1 MSDKIVPIIVLAIIA
16 LQIYF
21 FIKNVLRMR
30 EYKQIFSEEKSWG
43 IAHNTETHFVSG
55 IFGNGNSVFTSIK
68 DSINKYLGNNSG
80 SVIDFSLLKDAVD
93 RHCDSVE
100 NDINTLTPVPL
111 YCGLAGTM
119 AGVILGLV
127 PLVKT
132 KALLYLLEGIPEDY
146 QKMIKSG
153 EKSYEEVKTMF
164 DTLAANG
171 INDLLEGVAYAMLA
185 SICGIFLTTV
195 GSILFKRYKLQGESG
210 KNTFLAW
217 LQAKLLPELPSD
229 TSDALNR
236 LVKNLNKFNNTFAAN
251 TTELRGALTQVNES
265 YRIQG
270 DIIKAVH
277 DMDVMKM
284 AKANIRVL
292 EELKECTDKLEAFNQ
307 YLDDIHGYTD
317 AIHTFTSQFEQESN
331 RLHVLEEI
339 RNYFTRHK
347 AEIAKDSADVDIA
360 LRNALKTIKETA
372 GSNTKELNSTLVQQ
386 AEEFKQILK
395 EEKESFEKVNNEIKA
410 QFGAQLNQIPML
422 EKKLAEISAIPSK
435 LDTLIDKMERSNA
448 ALASNV
454 KNTMSQ
460 TAHSLASGHSG
471 GGVTYAPSPTVPT
484 WMKWTIIVSIIL
496 IALACISNT
505 AYNIW
510 YTSTHTDNVIL
521 SSDDEIVTDS
531 IAQPA
536 ENIPNVPANAAE
548 QPGMN
553 VNSQPVQQGNSGN
566 DHINPNVQNNNVQIG
581 G

>member
-1 MSDKIVPIIVLAIIA
+1 MSETIVIFIVLVIIA

-21 FIKNVLRMR
+21 FRKNVLRMR
-30 EYKQIFSEEKSWG
+30 EYKEIFGKEKTWG
-43 IAHNTETHFVSG
+43 IAHNAETNFVSG
-55 IFGNGNSVFTSIK
+55 IYGKGNSIFTSIK

-80 SVIDFSLLKDAVD
+80 SVIDFTLLKDAVD

-111 YCGLAGTM
+111 YCELAGTM
-119 AGVILGLV
+119 GGVIVGLYS
-127 PLVKT
+127 
-132 KALLYLLEGIPEDY
+132 LLSTGSI
-146 QKMIKSG
+146 
-153 EKSYEEVKTMF
+153 T
-164 DTLAANG
+164 
-171 INDLLEGVAYAMLA
+171 DLLSSGSSNFGAAAEGVNELLSGVALAMLA
-185 SICGIFLTTV
+185 SICGIFLTTL
-195 GSILFKRYKLQGESG
+195 GSILFKRYKLQEESG

-236 LVKNLNKFNNTFAAN
+236 LVKNLNKFNNTFATN

-292 EELKECTDKLEAFNQ
+292 EELKDCTDKLEVFNQ

-317 AIHTFTSQFEQESN
+317 AIHTFTTQFEQESN

-339 RNYFTRHK
+339 RNYFIRHK

-360 LRNALKTIKETA
+360 LRNALKDLKETA
-372 GSNTKELNSTLVQQ
+372 GSNAKELNYTLVQQ

-410 QFGAQLNQIPML
+410 QFAVQLNQIPML
-422 EKKLAEISAIPSK
+422 EKKLGEISAIPSK
-435 LDTLIDKMERSNA
+435 LDILINRIEQSNIT
-448 ALASNV
+448 LASNV
-454 KNTMSQ
+454 KNTMNQ
-460 TAHSLASGHSG
+460 TVQGLLAGFSKTSGSSNPN
-471 GGVTYAPSPTVPT
+471 YATPILPS
-484 WMKWTIIVSIIL
+484 WMKWTIIVSVIL

-510 YTSTHTDNVIL
+510 YTSTQTKNVEMSNEEL
-521 SSDDEIVTDS
+521 NAVTDS
-531 IAQPA
+531 TSLMNQ
-536 ENIPNVPANAAE
+536 ELHNVPEKMIQQNDMQTPK
-548 QPGMN
+548 QPILK
-553 VNSQPVQQGNSGN
+553 VNDSKNNSN
-566 DHINPNVQNNNVQIG
+566 TNMQSINKVESSNGKSKKDI
-581 G
+581 

>member
-1 MSDKIVPIIVLAIIA
+1 MSETIVIFIVLVIIA

-21 FIKNVLRMR
+21 FKKNVLRMR
-30 EYKQIFSEEKSWG
+30 EYKEIFSKEKSWG
-43 IAHNTETHFVSG
+43 IAHNAETNFVSG
-55 IFGNGNSVFTSIK
+55 IYGKGNSVFTSIK

-80 SVIDFSLLKDAVD
+80 SVIDFTLLKDAVD

-119 AGVILGLV
+119 GGVIVGLYS
-127 PLVKT
+127 
-132 KALLYLLEGIPEDY
+132 LLSTGSI
-146 QKMIKSG
+146 
-153 EKSYEEVKTMF
+153 T
-164 DTLAANG
+164 
-171 INDLLEGVAYAMLA
+171 DLLSSGSSNFGAAAEGVNELLSGVALAMLA
-185 SICGIFLTTV
+185 SICGIFLTTL
-195 GSILFKRYKLQGESG
+195 GSILFKRYKLQEESG

-236 LVKNLNKFNNTFAAN
+236 LVKNLNKFNNTFATN

-292 EELKECTDKLEAFNQ
+292 EELKDCTDKLEVFNQ

-317 AIHTFTSQFEQESN
+317 AIHTFTTQFEQESN

-339 RNYFTRHK
+339 RNYFIRHK

-360 LRNALKTIKETA
+360 LRNALKDLKETA
-372 GSNTKELNSTLVQQ
+372 GSNAKELNYTLVQQ

-410 QFGAQLNQIPML
+410 QFAVQLNQIPML
-422 EKKLAEISAIPSK
+422 EKKLGEISAIPSK
-435 LDTLIDKMERSNA
+435 LDILINRIEQSKIT
-448 ALASNV
+448 LASNV
-454 KNTMSQ
+454 KNTMNQ
-460 TAHSLASGHSG
+460 TIQGLLAGFSKTSGSSARNY
-471 GGVTYAPSPTVPT
+471 VTPILPS
-484 WMKWTIIVSIIL
+484 WMKWTIIVSVIL
-496 IALACISNT
+496 IAIACISNT

-510 YTSTHTDNVIL
+510 YTSTQAKNIEMSNEEL
-521 SSDDEIVTDS
+521 NAVTDS
-531 IAQPA
+531 TSLMNQ
-536 ENIPNVPANAAE
+536 ELHNVPEKMIQQNDQQTPK
-548 QPGMN
+548 QPILKVKDQKNNGDTN
-553 VNSQPVQQGNSGN
+553 IQS
-566 DHINPNVQNNNVQIG
+566 INKVESSNGKSKKDI
-581 G
+581 

>member
-1 MSDKIVPIIVLAIIA
+1 MSETIVIFIVLVIIA

-21 FIKNVLRMR
+21 FRKNVLRMR
-30 EYKQIFSEEKSWG
+30 EYKEIFGKEKTWG
-43 IAHNTETHFVSG
+43 IAHNAETNFVSG
-55 IFGNGNSVFTSIK
+55 IYGKGNSIFTSIK

-80 SVIDFSLLKDAVD
+80 SVIEFTLLKDAVD

-119 AGVILGLV
+119 GGVIVGLYS
-127 PLVKT
+127 
-132 KALLYLLEGIPEDY
+132 LLSTGSI
-146 QKMIKSG
+146 
-153 EKSYEEVKTMF
+153 T
-164 DTLAANG
+164 
-171 INDLLEGVAYAMLA
+171 DLLSSGSSNFGAAAEGVNELLSGVALAMLA
-185 SICGIFLTTV
+185 SICGIFLTTL
-195 GSILFKRYKLQGESG
+195 GSILFKRYKLQEESG

-236 LVKNLNKFNNTFAAN
+236 LVKNLNKFNNTFATN

-292 EELKECTDKLEAFNQ
+292 EELKDCTDKLEVFNQ

-317 AIHTFTSQFEQESN
+317 AIHTFTTQFEQESN

-339 RNYFTRHK
+339 RNYFIRHK

-360 LRNALKTIKETA
+360 LRNALKDLKETA
-372 GSNTKELNSTLVQQ
+372 GSNAKELNYTLVQQ

-410 QFGAQLNQIPML
+410 QFAVQLNQIPML
-422 EKKLAEISAIPSK
+422 EKKLGEISAIPSK
-435 LDTLIDKMERSNA
+435 LDILINRIEQSNIT
-448 ALASNV
+448 LASNV
-454 KNTMSQ
+454 KNTMNQ
-460 TAHSLASGHSG
+460 TVQGLLAGFSKTSGSSNPN
-471 GGVTYAPSPTVPT
+471 YATPILPS
-484 WMKWTIIVSIIL
+484 WMKWTIIVSVIL

-510 YTSTHTDNVIL
+510 YTSTQTKNVEMSNEEL
-521 SSDDEIVTDS
+521 NAVTDS
-531 IAQPA
+531 TSLMNQ
-536 ENIPNVPANAAE
+536 ELHNVPEKMIQQNDMQTPK
-548 QPGMN
+548 QPILK
-553 VNSQPVQQGNSGN
+553 VNDSKNNSN
-566 DHINPNVQNNNVQIG
+566 TNMQSINKVESSNGKSKKDI
-581 G
+581 

>member
-1 MSDKIVPIIVLAIIA
+1 MSETIVIFIVLVIIA

-21 FIKNVLRMR
+21 FRKNVLRMR
-30 EYKQIFSEEKSWG
+30 EYKEIFGKEKTWG
-43 IAHNTETHFVSG
+43 IAHNAETNFVSG
-55 IFGNGNSVFTSIK
+55 IYGKGNSIFTSIK

-80 SVIDFSLLKDAVD
+80 SVIDFTLLKDAVD

-119 AGVILGLV
+119 GGVIVGLYS
-127 PLVKT
+127 
-132 KALLYLLEGIPEDY
+132 LLSTGSI
-146 QKMIKSG
+146 
-153 EKSYEEVKTMF
+153 T
-164 DTLAANG
+164 
-171 INDLLEGVAYAMLA
+171 DLLSSGSSNFGAAAEGVNELLSGVALAMLA
-185 SICGIFLTTV
+185 SICGIFLTTL
-195 GSILFKRYKLQGESG
+195 GSILFKRYKLQEESG

-236 LVKNLNKFNNTFAAN
+236 LVKNLNKFNNTFATN

-292 EELKECTDKLEAFNQ
+292 EELKDCTDKLEVFNQ

-317 AIHTFTSQFEQESN
+317 AIHTFTTQFEQESN

-339 RNYFTRHK
+339 RNYFIRHK

-360 LRNALKTIKETA
+360 LRNALKDLKETA
-372 GSNTKELNSTLVQQ
+372 GSNAKELNYTLVQQ

-410 QFGAQLNQIPML
+410 QFAVQLNQIPML
-422 EKKLAEISAIPSK
+422 EKKLGEISAIPSK
-435 LDTLIDKMERSNA
+435 LDILINRIEQSNIT
-448 ALASNV
+448 LASNV
-454 KNTMSQ
+454 KNTMNQ
-460 TAHSLASGHSG
+460 TVQGLLAGFSKTSGSSNPN
-471 GGVTYAPSPTVPT
+471 YATPILPS
-484 WMKWTIIVSIIL
+484 WMKWTIIVSVIL

-510 YTSTHTDNVIL
+510 YTSTQTKNVEMSNEEL
-521 SSDDEIVTDS
+521 NAVTDS
-531 IAQPA
+531 TSLMNQ
-536 ENIPNVPANAAE
+536 ELHNVPEKMIQQNDMQTPK
-548 QPGMN
+548 QPILK
-553 VNSQPVQQGNSGN
+553 VNDSKNNSN
-566 DHINPNVQNNNVQIG
+566 TNMQSINKVESSNGKSKKDI
-581 G
+581 

>member
-1 MSDKIVPIIVLAIIA
+1 MSETIVIFIVLVIIA

-21 FIKNVLRMR
+21 FRKNVLRMR
-30 EYKQIFSEEKSWG
+30 EYKEIFGKEKTWG
-43 IAHNTETHFVSG
+43 IAHNAETNFVSG
-55 IFGNGNSVFTSIK
+55 IYGKGNSIFTSIK

-80 SVIDFSLLKDAVD
+80 SVIDFTLLKDAVD

-119 AGVILGLV
+119 GGVIVGLYS
-127 PLVKT
+127 
-132 KALLYLLEGIPEDY
+132 LLSTGSI
-146 QKMIKSG
+146 
-153 EKSYEEVKTMF
+153 T
-164 DTLAANG
+164 
-171 INDLLEGVAYAMLA
+171 DLLSSGSSNFGAAAEGVNELLSGVALAMLA
-185 SICGIFLTTV
+185 SICGIFLTTL
-195 GSILFKRYKLQGESG
+195 GSILFKRYKLQEESG

-236 LVKNLNKFNNTFAAN
+236 LVKNLNKFNNTFATN

-292 EELKECTDKLEAFNQ
+292 EELKDCTDKLEVFNQ

-317 AIHTFTSQFEQESN
+317 AIHTFTTQFEQESN

-339 RNYFTRHK
+339 RNYFIRHK

-360 LRNALKTIKETA
+360 LRNALKDLKETA
-372 GSNTKELNSTLVQQ
+372 GSNAKELNYTLVQQ

-410 QFGAQLNQIPML
+410 QFAVQLNQIPML
-422 EKKLAEISAIPSK
+422 EKKLGEISAIPSK
-435 LDTLIDKMERSNA
+435 LDILINRIEQSNIT
-448 ALASNV
+448 LASNV
-454 KNTMSQ
+454 KNTMNQ
-460 TAHSLASGHSG
+460 TIQGLLAGFSKTSGSSARNY
-471 GGVTYAPSPTVPT
+471 VTPILPS
-484 WMKWTIIVSIIL
+484 WMKWTIIVSVIL
-496 IALACISNT
+496 IAIACISNT

-510 YTSTHTDNVIL
+510 YTSTQAKNIEMSNEEL
-521 SSDDEIVTDS
+521 NAVTDS
-531 IAQPA
+531 TSLMNQ
-536 ENIPNVPANAAE
+536 ELHNVPEKMIQQNDQQTPK
-548 QPGMN
+548 QPILKVKDQKNNGDTN
-553 VNSQPVQQGNSGN
+553 IQS
-566 DHINPNVQNNNVQIG
+566 INKVESSNGKSKKDI
-581 G
+581 

>member
-1 MSDKIVPIIVLAIIA
+1 MSETIVIFIVLVIIA

-21 FIKNVLRMR
+21 FRKNVLRMR
-30 EYKQIFSEEKSWG
+30 EYKEIFGKEKTWG
-43 IAHNTETHFVSG
+43 IAHNAETNFVSG
-55 IFGNGNSVFTSIK
+55 IYGKGNSVFTSIK

-80 SVIDFSLLKDAVD
+80 SSFDFTLLKDTVD

-119 AGVILGLV
+119 GGVIVGLYS
-127 PLVKT
+127 
-132 KALLYLLEGIPEDY
+132 LLSTGSI
-146 QKMIKSG
+146 
-153 EKSYEEVKTMF
+153 T
-164 DTLAANG
+164 
-171 INDLLEGVAYAMLA
+171 DLLSSGSSNFGAAAEGVNELLSGVALAMLA
-185 SICGIFLTTV
+185 SICGIFLTTL
-195 GSILFKRYKLQGESG
+195 GSILFKRYKLQEESG

-236 LVKNLNKFNNTFAAN
+236 LVKNLNKFNNTFATN

-292 EELKECTDKLEAFNQ
+292 EELKDCTDKLEVFNQ

-317 AIHTFTSQFEQESN
+317 AIHTFTTQFEQESN

-339 RNYFTRHK
+339 RNYFIRHK

-360 LRNALKTIKETA
+360 LRNALKDLKETA
-372 GSNTKELNSTLVQQ
+372 GSNAKELNYTLVQQ

-410 QFGAQLNQIPML
+410 QFAVQLNQIPML
-422 EKKLAEISAIPSK
+422 EKKLGEISAIPSK
-435 LDTLIDKMERSNA
+435 LDILINRIEQSNIT
-448 ALASNV
+448 LASNV
-454 KNTMSQ
+454 KNTMNQ
-460 TAHSLASGHSG
+460 TIQGLLAGFSKTSGSSARNY
-471 GGVTYAPSPTVPT
+471 VTPILPS
-484 WMKWTIIVSIIL
+484 WMKWTIIVSVIL
-496 IALACISNT
+496 IAIACISNT

-510 YTSTHTDNVIL
+510 YTSTQAKNIEMSNEEL
-521 SSDDEIVTDS
+521 NAVTDS
-531 IAQPA
+531 TSLMNQ
-536 ENIPNVPANAAE
+536 ELHNVPEKMIQQNDQQTPK
-548 QPGMN
+548 QPILKVKDQKNNGDTN
-553 VNSQPVQQGNSGN
+553 IQS
-566 DHINPNVQNNNVQIG
+566 INKVESSNGKSKKDI
-581 G
+581 